1 MHKEI
6 ENIISKIDRF
16 FYKTFKSDKSI
27 KFLENIKE
35 AEIIFTSLN
44 EIGEDSKVRFVG
56 GCIRKSLCGEN
67 IDDIDLATSLTP
79 EEVKKKLKDKNIK
92 IIDTGIS
99 HGTITVILNNKKFE
113 ITT

>member
-1 MHKEI
+1 MFDKI
-6 ENIISKIDRF
+6 KNIVSKTDQF
-16 FYKTFKSDKSI
+16 LYKKFGSDKSI

-79 EEVKKKLKDKNIK
+79 E
-92 IIDTGIS
+92 
-99 HGTITVILNNKKFE
+99 
-113 ITT
+113 